1 MKFNLV
7 NEGLYGEATK
17 KTKKNWHV
25 CSRVKHLLLWKFYW
39 GQITLNTCSLSPK
52 FAKEKLQGIS
62 RSIAEILPQL
72 SAGNYQILS
81 LFSRLSGDQE
91 KISNKS

>member
-39 GQITLNTCSLSPK
+39 GQITLSTCSLS
-52 FAKEKLQGIS
+52 
-62 RSIAEILPQL
+62 
-72 SAGNYQILS
+72 
-81 LFSRLSGDQE
+81 
-91 KISNKS
+91 KSDAREGE